1 MEKNKNSKWLASLMI
16 VYMVFFIL
24 PIKGLA
30 DNAGFY
36 VVPIIPENQL
46 ENTKDYFNIGVPA
59 KMDQTLELLIVNE
72 STNTKDLQVALL
84 DGMTTKDGT
93 ISYSTDHTY
102 DDSQRY
108 KISEIGK
115 LEQNELSVPPNSSVI
130 VKIELKHNIS
140 NFFGTILGAVNVSE
154 KEDTNTQV
162 GVNNSFAYSIPIK
175 ARVVEENKE
184 NKLNYKGVKVIA
196 EKTKQDL
203 ALTFQN
209 PESTILRNLNLAFSV
224 YKKETPTT
232 IIWSDEMKGV
242 ELAPNSLFYPELSLT
257 EAKLKS
263 GKYMLKIVAKSDEID
278 HSWES
283 EFTLSSTEGNV
294 LNEGLEV
301 LAQGNQWWLIAL
313 GIIIVLVGGVS
324 YVLYK
329 KKH

>member
-1 MEKNKNSKWLASLMI
+1 
-16 VYMVFFIL
+16 
-24 PIKGLA
+24 
-30 DNAGFY
+30 
-36 VVPIIPENQL
+36 
-46 ENTKDYFNIGVPA
+46 
-59 KMDQTLELLIVNE
+59 MDQTLELLIVNE
-72 STNTKDLQVALL
+72 STNTKDFQVALL

-93 ISYSTDHTY
+93 INYSTDHTY

-115 LEQNELSVPPNSSVI
+115 LEQNVLSVPPNSSVI

-154 KEDTNTQV
+154 KEDTNTRV

-175 ARVVEENKE
+175 ARVVEEHRE

-209 PESTILRNLNLAFSV
+209 PEPTILRNLNIAFSV

-283 EFTLSSTEGNV
+283 KFTLSSTEGNV